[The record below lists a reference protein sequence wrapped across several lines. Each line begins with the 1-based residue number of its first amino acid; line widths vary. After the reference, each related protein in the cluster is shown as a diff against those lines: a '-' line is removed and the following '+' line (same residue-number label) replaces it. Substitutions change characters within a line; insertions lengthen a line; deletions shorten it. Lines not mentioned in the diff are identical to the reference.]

1 MDIPYNVDN
10 GLLSMAWNK
19 HQQFINYFM
28 NKMAELGQMDHILLK
43 WKVRP
48 RSDCGSRGDFVSI
61 RIDNIIS
68 AFVRVILCIILG
80 TVILLLELGL
90 KSGKPLKDFSNMF
103 GYKNHR
109 SPL

>member
-1 MDIPYNVDN
+1 MDILYNVDN

-19 HQQFINYFM
+19 HKQFINYFM
-28 NKMAELGQMDHILLK
+28 NKMAELGQMNRILWK
-43 WKVRP
+43 WKARP
-48 RSDCGSRGDFVSI
+48 RSDCGSREDFVSI

-80 TVILLLELGL
+80 TVIFLLELGL

-109 SPL
+109 SP